1 MTETLAFYSKTLH
14 CPECGASGLLKETGP
29 GPTEKLV
36 SITLQDRAC
45 LRCKVYGQITH
56 TMLLFSVS
64 TPPTFDTSFR
74 FCETVDH
81 KYNENTFLQ
90 YSLGMAGIH
99 NSTISDLCQNL
110 TSIQCISNILIHLG
124 PHRHKEQSS

>member
-1 MTETLAFYSKTLH
+1 MF
-14 CPECGASGLLKETGP
+14 LLG
-29 GPTEKLV
+29 
-36 SITLQDRAC
+36 
-45 LRCKVYGQITH
+45 
-56 TMLLFSVS
+56 VS
-64 TPPTFDTSFR
+64 TPPTVDTSLR

-110 TSIQCISNILIHLG
+110 TSIQRILIILIHLG
-124 PHRHKEQSS
+124 PHRHLEQGG